1 MGVCIGGHLAYR
13 AALNSNVLA
22 ACCLYATDIHS
33 NTLPCEEGNDTYT
46 RTKNINAELQLI
58 WGQQDPH
65 VPDEGRMKIHL
76 NLITSK
82 NNFSW
87 HEFNAQHAFMR
98 DEGERYDPAL
108 ALRVYGMAVELF
120 QRTL

>member
-1 MGVCIGGHLAYR
+1 
-13 AALNSNVLA
+13 
-22 ACCLYATDIHS
+22 
-33 NTLPCEEGNDTYT
+33 
-46 RTKNINAELQLI
+46 
-58 WGQQDPH
+58 
-65 VPDEGRMKIHL
+65 MKIHL
-76 NLITSK
+76 NLMASK

-120 QRTL
+120 KRTL

>member
-1 MGVCIGGHLAYR
+1 MA
-13 AALNSNVLA
+13 
-22 ACCLYATDIHS
+22 
-33 NTLPCEEGNDTYT
+33 
-46 RTKNINAELQLI
+46 
-58 WGQQDPH
+58 
-65 VPDEGRMKIHL
+65 
-76 NLITSK
+76 SK

>member
-1 MGVCIGGHLAYR
+1 
-13 AALNSNVLA
+13 
-22 ACCLYATDIHS
+22 
-33 NTLPCEEGNDTYT
+33 
-46 RTKNINAELQLI
+46 LQLI
-58 WGQQDPH
+58 WGKQDQH
-65 VPDEGRMKIHL
+65 VHDEGRMKIHL

-87 HEFNAQHAFMR
+87 HAFMR